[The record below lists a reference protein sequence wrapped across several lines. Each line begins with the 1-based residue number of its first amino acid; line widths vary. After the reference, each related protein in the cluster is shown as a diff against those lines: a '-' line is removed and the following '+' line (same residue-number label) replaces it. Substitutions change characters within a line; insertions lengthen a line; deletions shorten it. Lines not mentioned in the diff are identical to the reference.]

1 MTYQVSIIQPNT
13 YWEDVDKNLSDL
25 EAKISRLPKTTNSV
39 LLPEM
44 FSTGFTMNSAR
55 FAETMQ
61 GKTIGWMNKI
71 ASYSGFAI
79 GGSLIVKD
87 GSNTFNRFVWVEPNG
102 KTSYYD
108 KRHLFVF
115 ERESGA
121 FNAGNRRV
129 VIQHGNLRILL
140 AICYDLRF
148 PVWLRNQNDYD
159 AIFLIANWPS
169 PRHEVW
175 QKLLFARAIE
185 NQCYI
190 AAVNRVG
197 NDGNKLQ
204 YLGQSIVIDPKGKI
218 IHKASDVSEEIFTV
232 QFDLEE
238 LSRFREKFP
247 VWMDAD
253 RFELDSN

>member
-13 YWEDVDKNLSDL
+13 HWEDVDKNLSDL
-25 EAKISRLPKTTNSV
+25 EEKISRLPKATNSV

-44 FSTGFTMNSAR
+44 FSTGFTMNSAK

-61 GKTIGWMNKI
+61 CRTIGWMNKI
-71 ASYSGFAI
+71 ARYTGFAI

-87 GSNTFNRFVWVEPNG
+87 GAKTFNRFVWVEPNG

-108 KRHLFVF
+108 KRHLFVL

-121 FNAGNRRV
+121 YNAGNRRV

-159 AIFLIANWPS
+159 AIFLVANWPS

-175 QKLLFARAIE
+175 QKLLYARAVE
-185 NQCYI
+185 NQCYV

-197 NDGNKLQ
+197 TDGNGLK
-204 YLGQSIVIDPKGKI
+204 YLGDSVVIDPKGQVLYN
-218 IHKASDVSEEIFTV
+218 ATNDSEELFTV
-232 QFDLEE
+232 QIDLEE
-238 LSRFREKFP
+238 LKRFREKFP

-253 RFELDSN
+253 RFEIKID